1 MELALQTDL
10 RTIMGEFEYP
20 ASYLNWTNTLFS
32 GDQHT
37 LFLQN
42 MLRNTAAAT
51 MAAPALSGA
60 VSSATAHGY
69 LPQYRGSA
77 AASLAPAM
85 LNTMTTVEREDEAG
99 GTKIDHIKISAN
111 GDFKVSTEGVA
122 QLIAANFLPENRPVN
137 RDRPRR
143 PIRASVETMGAEG
156 YMRYLAQKA
165 EDDKKILEQGWNS
178 NTTGTGPVMGSDW

>member
-1 MELALQTDL
+1 
-10 RTIMGEFEYP
+10 
-20 ASYLNWTNTLFS
+20 
-32 GDQHT
+32 
-37 LFLQN
+37 
-42 MLRNTAAAT
+42 MLRNAAATAT

-60 VSSATAHGY
+60 VSSATAQGY

-85 LNTMTTVEREDEAG
+85 LNMSTSERKDETAGMKVDEPKMVTTE
-99 GTKIDHIKISAN
+99 N
-111 GDFKVSTEGVA
+111 GFKVSMEGVVP
-122 QLIAANFLPENRPVN
+122 LIAANFLPENRPIN

-143 PIRASVETMGAEG
+143 PILASVETMGAEG

-165 EDDKKILEQGWNS
+165 DNDKKILEQGWNP